1 MPAAQISVSVVKLE
15 RIASTL
21 QAVELELKLGIGVVL
36 VVGVGVGVGIGVVN
50 VPNKG
55 HRHCK
60 KALYI
65 QQ

>member
-15 RIASTL
+15 RIDSTL

-36 VVGVGVGVGIGVVN
+36 VVGVGVGIGVLN

>member
-36 VVGVGVGVGIGVVN
+36 VVGVGVGLGVVN

>member
-15 RIASTL
+15 RMASTL

-36 VVGVGVGVGIGVVN
+36 VVGVGVGIGVVN

>member
-36 VVGVGVGVGIGVVN
+36 VVGVGVGIGIVN

>member
-21 QAVELELKLGIGVVL
+21 QAVELELKVGIGIVL
-36 VVGVGVGVGIGVVN
+36 VVGVGVGIGVVN

-55 HRHCK
+55 HRHCRK
-60 KALYI
+60 LCI
-65 QQ
+65 FNND

>member
-36 VVGVGVGVGIGVVN
+36 VVGVGVGIGVVN

>member
-21 QAVELELKLGIGVVL
+21 HAVELELKVGIGVVL
-36 VVGVGVGVGIGVVN
+36 VEGVGIGIGVAN

>member
-36 VVGVGVGVGIGVVN
+36 VVGVGVGIGVVN
-50 VPNKG
+50 VPNKE

>member
-36 VVGVGVGVGIGVVN
+36 VVGVGIGIGVVN

>member
-36 VVGVGVGVGIGVVN
+36 VVGVGIGVVN

>member
-36 VVGVGVGVGIGVVN
+36 VVGVGVGIGVVN
-50 VPNKG
+50 EPNKG

>member
-21 QAVELELKLGIGVVL
+21 QPVELELKLGIGVVL
-36 VVGVGVGVGIGVVN
+36 VVGVGVGKGVVN